1 MKSKFKSSWI
11 HSVQPRRQRKYR
23 YNAPLHIRQN
33 FVHAHLSPE
42 LRKKYGKR
50 AIQLKSGDT
59 VTVLRGA
66 QKKKQGVVDRILLK
80 QGKVY
85 VQGVELIKRE
95 GAKIPLPLNA
105 SNLMITKLDL
115 DDRKRKT
122 KLEGPNEKSS

>member
-1 MKSKFKSSWI
+1 MNFTVLDQYNSFVENHFINKDSQQI
-11 HSVQPRRQRKYR
+11 DVLQRT
-23 YNAPLHIRQN
+23 YNAWNNNKKNN
-33 FVHAHLSPE
+33 FFF
-42 LRKKYGKR
+42 K
-50 AIQLKSGDT
+50 
-59 VTVLRGA
+59 